1 MADIIAK
8 LQVDSG
14 QFDQKLKAAVEQMTK
29 MEQEVRRTGATFAYA
44 DKEELEFIKSLG
56 EMGTQAS
63 SAKSKMREY
72 SDAITSLTATYRA
85 MTDEEKKSEP
95 GKALAASI
103 DNLKIKAAELK
114 DIMSD
119 TNVELRNLSSDTN
132 FTDGLNLMTRTLGS
146 CAAAVTAWT
155 GDGKEME
162 AVIKDLAKIGTT
174 VAAVDALTKA
184 FQKQNLVLLK
194 NPYVLA
200 AAGVAALAVAMGKLI
215 KKSQELS
222 QVEKDL
228 QEVQKKGRDDA
239 AKEITR
245 IQTLNN
251 ILHDNTRSMED
262 RNAALKEIKALVPEY
277 HGALTTEGN
286 LINDNTDALQGYIS
300 KLQQAATAQAAFDKM
315 VEINK
320 NKLAKQLELGD
331 ATSKRDAARSAYK
344 EYQSSSYTAPTGS
357 SGVGGAAVGSQ
368 LATEAVIAQKAVDDI
383 QSAIDGY
390 DDQLRELEKLVKGN
404 DIATITGKPTK
415 TTNTKTSSGSG
426 FKLANPYEM
435 PTSGTLA
442 DLERQAAVVR
452 ESMGG
457 ASNAKE
463 YKEMEDYLNTILE
476 KIREI
481 KGEGGN
487 VELTF
492 SESGLSELGKQ
503 IKEKLSNLEFGSG
516 DYLIATNNL
525 IDFNTLQTLLETAV
539 KNGLD
544 FDKEWFNSL
553 FEDVKIGADVDPQVW
568 QAAID
573 EINRL
578 LQEKGLEPIK
588 VNLDTGSLEDAK
600 EQIKSVFDEIREE
613 LDNMSAGV
621 GAISTIGNAFDDL
634 KNIGED
640 LADAFSGEMDAWDA
654 LMTVF
659 NSGIGIME
667 TVIGVMEAINTLQEL
682 SVALSGK
689 KKAEQAAETAEV
701 VGGKMAESTANL
713 TEAGTSMTSA
723 GANAAD
729 ASAAAGKSVAGIPIV
744 GPILAVAAI
753 AAVLGAVIGAMS
765 KAKSAGKFAEGGVV
779 PGNSYS
785 GDKLMAWVNSGE
797 TVLTNDQAA
806 KVVNG
811 LQGSAAGS
819 QASSPYVSGENIVLG
834 VNNYLGRSGQG
845 EVVTTSML
853 RRAGINL

>member
-132 FTDGLNLMTRTLGS
+132 FTDGLNLMTRALGS

-200 AAGVAALAVAMGKLI
+200 AAGVSALAVAMGKLI

-331 ATSKRDAARSAYK
+331 ANKELAKAQENYNRPISKDEMLAQAGSGRNTFGAVEDTRKTLLDAAQSKVDGLEAEIK
-344 EYQSSSYTAPTGS
+344 EFNN
-357 SGVGGAAVGSQ
+357 
-368 LATEAVIAQKAVDDI
+368 
-383 QSAIDGY
+383 
-390 DDQLRELEKLVKGN
+390 ELDELQKLVDASSIAPQTKG
-404 DIATITGKPTK
+404 TK
-415 TTNTKTSSGSG
+415 TTKTSGGSNKTSSKSADIPVYGSLG
-426 FKLANPYEM
+426 DWEAQASAVQQYMKGA
-435 PTSGTLA
+435 TSTEEYKELEA
-442 DLERQAAVVR
+442 DLEF
-452 ESMGG
+452 
-457 ASNAKE
+457 
-463 YKEMEDYLNTILE
+463 ILE

-578 LQEKGLEPIK
+578 LHEKGLEPIK
-588 VNLDTGSLEDAK
+588 VNLDTGSLEEAK
-600 EQIKSVFDEIREE
+600 GQIKSVFDEVREE
-613 LDNMSAGV
+613 LDKMSAGV
-621 GAISTIGNAFDDL
+621 GAISTLGNAFNDL
-634 KNIGED
+634 KGIGED

-667 TVIGVMEAINTLQEL
+667 TVIGVMDAINTLNEL
-682 SVALSGK
+682 SIALSGK
-689 KKAEQAAETAEV
+689 RKAEQALETAEV
-701 VGGKMAESTANL
+701 VGGKMAEATAEG
-713 TEAGTSMTSA
+713 TEAAASGAAA
-723 GANAAD
+723 GANAAEG
-729 ASAAAGKSVAGIPIV
+729 ATAAGKSVAWIPIV
-744 GPILAVAAI
+744 GPILAAAAI
-753 AAVLGAVIGAMS
+753 AATIGAMIAAMS
-765 KAKSAGKFAEGGVV
+765 KAKSAGSFSTGGVV
-779 PGNSYS
+779 GGNSNS
-785 GDKLMAWVNSGE
+785 GDRLMAYVNSGE
-797 TVLTNDQAA
+797 TILTPQQADKA
-806 KVVNG
+806 MAG
-811 LQGSAAGS
+811 IQGGG
-819 QASSPYVSGENIVLG
+819 QTVQVQGQVSGTNILLVASNAARQMNRNGGMGFGGNSVALPLIG
-834 VNNYLGRSGQG
+834 
-845 EVVTTSML
+845 
-853 RRAGINL
+853 